1 MKGRVLS
8 IMLIAT
14 LSAVPLITA
23 NAQNPLK
30 IGVKGGFVVGNVEG
44 DDSPD
49 FGSREG
55 LVGGVFTNLPLIGG
69 LVLQPELLYAQKGGE
84 FSTMLEGIPVDINLK
99 MDYIEIPIL
108 FKYGIATNSP
118 VTPFILAGPVF
129 SFNVSSKTEFKTSV
143 IGFPFAMEVDNYNEK
158 STDLG
163 MALGVG
169 VDFSLGP
176 VALVFDARYTSGF
189 QSMWEDVDLSSL
201 PDDLDEQ
208 VYANETTGDALD
220 MKNMTIALMAGIMF

>member
-1 MKGRVLS
+1 MKNRVLS
-8 IMLIAT
+8 IVFTSML
-14 LSAVPLITA
+14 LAVPLTTA
-23 NAQNPLK
+23 DAQNPLK
-30 IGVKGGFVVGNVEG
+30 IGARGGFIVGNVEG

-49 FGSREG
+49 FGSREAF
-55 LVGGVFTNLPLIGG
+55 VGGVFTNLPLIRG

-84 FSTMLEGIPVDINLK
+84 FSTTLEGIPVDIILK

-108 FKYGIATNSP
+108 LKYGFATNGP

-143 IGFPFAMEVDNYNEK
+143 IGFPFAVEVDNYNEK

-163 MALGVG
+163 LALGVG
-169 VDFSLGP
+169 ADFSLGP
-176 VALVFDARYTSGF
+176 VSLVFDARYTTGF

-201 PDDLDEQ
+201 PDELDEQ
-208 VYANETTGDALD
+208 VYADEMTGEALD
-220 MKNMTIALMAGIMF
+220 MKNMTIALTVGIMF